1 MALGSVKQSNIAVN
15 KARHLIFFEGTE
27 LCYNYKTQQWSEIT
41 AYDGLGMYSINSKA
55 HDIGLVI
62 FSSGSVDLQAQST
75 SFPAQTAVLT
85 TAATDPNEG
94 GRSVLTGVRPRSN
107 GGTHAVRVGVQ
118 DSISG
123 AVTWS
128 ASTSVHS
135 RSGMANF
142 RSEGRYLRI
151 EDTIT
156 GGFTS
161 FIGADVDFTP
171 AGRV

>member
-1 MALGSVKQSNIAVN
+1 MALGVIKQSNIAVN

-41 AYDGLGMYSINSKA
+41 AYDGLGMYSINSKL
-55 HDIGLVI
+55 HDIGLVV
-62 FSSGSVDLQAQST
+62 FSSGSVDLQDQST
-75 SFPAQTAVLT
+75 SFAAQTATIT
-85 TAATDPNEG
+85 TASPDPNQEG
-94 GRSVLTGVRPRSN
+94 RGVITGVRPRSN
-107 GGTHAVRVGVQ
+107 GGTHAVRVGTQ
-118 DSISG
+118 DSISDS
-123 AVTWS
+123 VTWS
-128 ASTSVHS
+128 VSTSVNS

-151 EDTIT
+151 ECVIT

-161 FIGADVDFTP
+161 FIGADVDFTS